1 MKLIWI
7 CHLEK
12 NIFFYT
18 GAGGSRRSSKAVTVT
33 GWLPKPY
40 LRRRNTSLP
49 RGTSSGSGGGSS
61 GPTLE
66 RGFNSTGTHTCSLA
80 LLLLRGSNC
89 LWYHCP
95 WVAWLEVLKL
105 STADLISLAKNN
117 GNLPPSSRAWGFFAS
132 SSWLSCVRP
141 LACEIFWKFRWPL
154 LWAINVQE
162 IYICK

>member
-12 NIFFYT
+12 KKKFFYT
-18 GAGGSRRSSKAVTVT
+18 GAGGSRRSPKAVTVT

-49 RGTSSGSGGGSS
+49 RGASSGGGGWSS
-61 GPTLE
+61 GLTLKS
-66 RGFNSTGTHTCSLA
+66 GFNSTGTDTCSLA
-80 LLLLRGSNC
+80 LLLLKGSNC

-117 GNLPPSSRAWGFFAS
+117 GNLPPSPPELEPPSLLPHLCRVALG
-132 SSWLSCVRP
+132 
-141 LACEIFWKFRWPL
+141 PL
-154 LWAINVQE
+154 LVKHFESSGDPCFEQ
-162 IYICK
+162 